1 MLGLSYWVVPIFSAV
16 VWTAMLITML
26 VYWAATG
33 KPHYVT
39 MSEGQNI
46 PYISGEL
53 CNMALNDS
61 CNANGIQILVRITS
75 KPCSLPCPPS
85 LS

>member
-1 MLGLSYWVVPIFSAV
+1 MLGLSYWAVPIFSAV

-33 KPHYVT
+33 RTHYVT
-39 MSEGQNI
+39 MSQGQTI

-53 CNMALNDS
+53 PILALWVYTN
-61 CNANGIQILVRITS
+61 IVKTLVRTT
-75 KPCSLPCPPS
+75 
-85 LS
+85 

>member
-33 KPHYVT
+33 KPRYVT
-39 MSEGQNI
+39 MSEGQHI
-46 PYISGEL
+46 PYISGKL
-53 CNMALNDS
+53 RSMDTQVYAYTNSLKIS
-61 CNANGIQILVRITS
+61 VRIT
-75 KPCSLPCPPS
+75 
-85 LS
+85 

>member
-1 MLGLSYWVVPIFSAV
+1 MSQQDPSQFYPQIPEDHRGTSASMLGLSYWVVPIFSAV

-46 PYISGEL
+46 PYISGKL
-53 CNMALNDS
+53 SNMGS
-61 CNANGIQILVRITS
+61 
-75 KPCSLPCPPS
+75 
-85 LS
+85 